1 MESTNLNSVQKR
13 LLKECPPSSSS
24 NKKKKPK
31 TECPLCKQVI
41 TWQGLVYH
49 LKAKVCVKKDFKEAD
64 VYKVHRRKE
73 SYSDDDSHDDED
85 DEDDKDE
92 DYDESEGSEE
102 ESDDDDLSSSE
113 EEIDDDASELVPI
126 STHDVLNHS
135 TVALLLPIN
144 DERSKSYV
152 SVLDTIDV
160 SRTAKKANIT
170 YYDDRARMMQ
180 PAVAPN
186 EAPDGVP
193 AAILDMQAN
202 VVQLLAMYDATAVE
216 EKQSLK
222 SEDKQYYLHDAAS
235 NDMEL
240 QEIAL
245 ANLRQVHQTKVNECD
260 KALIRANLLSGLR
273 STQRKKS
280 TSLQSEHIDMQLS
293 DVEDETATTGAG
305 IVRGLRLGV
314 MEGIPMEEI
323 SDVFAQQK
331 INDKSENA
339 NFDLFMTMFRN
350 SLYYRQPNDDDEEH
364 FVLADYAYTS
374 AIQADYA
381 AIQGD
386 GN

>member
-1 MESTNLNSVQKR
+1 
-13 LLKECPPSSSS
+13 
-24 NKKKKPK
+24 
-31 TECPLCKQVI
+31 
-41 TWQGLVYH
+41 
-49 LKAKVCVKKDFKEAD
+49 
-64 VYKVHRRKE
+64 
-73 SYSDDDSHDDED
+73 
-85 DEDDKDE
+85 
-92 DYDESEGSEE
+92 
-102 ESDDDDLSSSE
+102 
-113 EEIDDDASELVPI
+113 
-126 STHDVLNHS
+126 
-135 TVALLLPIN
+135 
-144 DERSKSYV
+144 
-152 SVLDTIDV
+152 
-160 SRTAKKANIT
+160 
-170 YYDDRARMMQ
+170 
-180 PAVAPN
+180 
-186 EAPDGVP
+186 
-193 AAILDMQAN
+193 
-202 VVQLLAMYDATAVE
+202 
-216 EKQSLK
+216 
-222 SEDKQYYLHDAAS
+222 
-235 NDMEL
+235 MEL

-245 ANLRQVHQTKVNECD
+245 ANHRQVHQTKVNECD

-350 SLYYRQPNDDDEEH
+350 SLYYQQPNDDDEEH